1 MSLFFSVDEILQMAE
16 QIERNGSAFYR
27 KAAALSPS
35 SGTAQFFLKLAAME
49 DEHEKIFSSMRT
61 NLREEERRL
70 SIPDPENQGQA
81 YLKAW
86 ADGHVF
92 DVRTNPAE
100 KLQGKIKPEEVLL
113 WAISQ
118 EKESIVFY
126 LGMKEA
132 VPERLGR
139 KKVDEIIR
147 EEMNHIAILSKELET
162 MRHQML

>member
-1 MSLFFSVDEILQMAE
+1 MGLFFNVDEILQMAE

-27 KAAALSPS
+27 KAAALSS
-35 SGTAQFFLKLAAME
+35 SSRSAQFFLKLATME
-49 DEHEKIFSSMRT
+49 EEHERIFSSMRIG
-61 NLREEERRL
+61 LREEERRV
-70 SIPDPENQGQA
+70 SFPDPEDQAKA

-92 DVRTNPAE
+92 DVRANPAE
-100 KLQGKIKPEEVLL
+100 KLRGKEKPEEILL
-113 WAISQ
+113 WAINQ

-139 KKVDEIIR
+139 KKIDEIIK

-162 MRHQML
+162 MRHQLL

>member
-1 MSLFFSVDEILQMAE
+1 MGLFFNVDEILQMAE

-27 KAAALSPS
+27 KAAAISAS
-35 SGTAQFFLKLAAME
+35 SRSAQFFLKLAAME
-49 DEHEKIFSSMRT
+49 DEHEKIFAHMRN
-61 NLREEERRL
+61 NLREEERRI
-70 SIPDPENQGQA
+70 SIPDPENQAQA

-92 DVRTNPAE
+92 DVRGNPAE
-100 KLQGKIKPEEVLL
+100 KLSGQEKPEEILR
-113 WAISQ
+113 WAINQ

-132 VPERLGR
+132 VPERLGK
-139 KKVDEIIR
+139 KKVDDIIR
-147 EEMNHIAILSKELET
+147 EEMAHIAILNKELET

>member
-1 MSLFFSVDEILQMAE
+1 MGLFFNVDEILQMAE

-27 KAAALSPS
+27 KAAALSS
-35 SGTAQFFLKLAAME
+35 SSRSAQFFLKLAAME
-49 DEHEKIFSSMRT
+49 EEHEKIFSAMRLG
-61 NLREEERRL
+61 LREEERRV
-70 SIPDPENQGQA
+70 SVPDPEDQAKA

-92 DVRTNPAE
+92 DVRAHPAE
-100 KLQGKIKPEEVLL
+100 KIKGKEKPEEILI
-113 WAISQ
+113 WAINQ

-139 KKVDEIIR
+139 KKVDEIIK
-147 EEMNHIAILSKELET
+147 EEMSHIALLSKELET
-162 MRHQML
+162 MRHQLL